1 MQQRVTIVGEM
12 TDGTCIVEHVAG
24 FDQFIE
30 IALPLW
36 RDSECERLTWHP
48 TPAPAEE
55 VRQAGCW
62 PVRALASDVA

>member
-12 TDGTCIVEHVAG
+12 IDGTCIVEHVQG
-24 FDQFIE
+24 FDAFIA

-48 TPAPAEE
+48 TPVPAEE
-55 VRQAGCW
+55 RREAGCW
-62 PVRALASDVA
+62 PVVPRLGEVA